1 MELSP
6 RHNTGAFTMPTVKLG
21 AKRQITIPAE
31 TIQRLGLKPGEEL
44 ELVETGKTIVLV
56 PRKAIPKDQQ
66 WYYTET
72 WQKMMQ
78 EAFDD
83 VETGRL
89 LGPFESVEEFKA
101 ELRSRRP
108 RS

>member
-1 MELSP
+1 
-6 RHNTGAFTMPTVKLG
+6 MPTVKLG
-21 AKRQITIPAE
+21 SKHQITIPAA
-31 TIQRLGLKPGEEL
+31 TIKRFGLKPGEEL
-44 ELVETGKTIVLV
+44 ELVESGKAIVLV
-56 PRKAIPKDQQ
+56 PRKDIPKDQK

-83 VETGRL
+83 VEKGRL
-89 LGPFESVEEFKA
+89 LGPFESVEEFK
-101 ELRSRRP
+101 EEVRSRSH